1 MSRIRYPAKPLFP
14 MTPDRW
20 QRIEQLYEAAAKL
33 NSVDRR
39 RFLEQADPELAGEV
53 TVLLAQ
59 KSLSTD
65 SLGSDDS
72 TQTVAQ
78 VSAGAQ
84 LGPYKL
90 ETLLGA
96 GGMGRVFRATDT
108 RLNRAVAI
116 KTSVQA
122 FDVRFA
128 REAKAIAQLNHPHI
142 CTLFDV
148 GPNYLVMELVEGETL
163 ASMLKKGPLPMD
175 EVFRFGVQMADALA
189 CAHAKGIIHRD
200 IKPANV
206 MIANG
211 RVKVL
216 DFGIAKSD
224 EDFSLTASR
233 VAVGTPAYMAPEQRE
248 GQPCDARTD
257 LYSLGLML
265 REMATGTRTGG
276 MSGLPPAF
284 VRTVERC
291 IAAKPSDRWQS
302 ASALREDLEWVAKQQ
317 QEDTLIDSLAVMPFE
332 NVGGNPDTEYLGDG
346 ITESLIN
353 SLSRISSLRVVS
365 RSRVFRYKG
374 KEIDA
379 VQVSKDL
386 NVRALLTGRVSL
398 RGNALRLQAELV
410 DGATDTQL
418 WGERFHRTFVDIFD
432 VEEEVAAAIAR
443 ELQLQ
448 LSGEDKRVLA
458 RRYKSNADA
467 YQFFL
472 RGQHHSKKRSPG
484 SVAKALECFQEATRI
499 DPGYAAAYEGLAK
512 CNLVLA
518 LFSMSRPLPLL
529 EQGRAWAAR
538 AVELDPT
545 NGNCRATKALYSV
558 RGDWDW
564 KSADEEIERALNLSA
579 EDAQVH
585 DSAALCYVCQGRAE
599 ETIREIR
606 RALELEPLALQLR
619 HHAAWFH
626 VLNRE
631 FGQALE
637 ETRQILE
644 LDAGYPFAHLWRG
657 IALERLSQYK
667 EAEEALR
674 RAIQLFGGGTLAP
687 VEGVL
692 AHCLARSGRKREA
705 REILERLETLALTQ
719 YVEPFGLCLAYL
731 GLGEQEHALASLE
744 QGVAVRSAWL
754 TMHLMCDARLDPLRS
769 EPRFERVLARMG
781 LNRG

>member
-1 MSRIRYPAKPLFP
+1 

-20 QRIEQLYEAAAKL
+20 QRIEQLYQAAAKL
-33 NSVDRR
+33 NPPDRR
-39 RFLEQADPELAGEV
+39 KFLEQAEPDLAGEV
-53 TVLLAQ
+53 AALLAQ
-59 KSLSTD
+59 EGPGTVRS
-65 SLGSDDS
+65 GSDDS

-116 KTSVQA
+116 KTSVQP

-128 REAKAIAQLNHPHI
+128 REAKAIAQLSHPNI

-163 ASMLKKGPLPMD
+163 ASMLKKGPLPVD

-224 EDFSLTASR
+224 EDFTLTASR
-233 VAVGTPAYMAPEQRE
+233 MAIGTPAYMAPEQRE
-248 GQPCDARTD
+248 GEPCDARSD
-257 LYSLGLML
+257 IYSLGLVL
-265 REMATGTRTGG
+265 REMATGTRSGA
-276 MSGLPPAF
+276 MSGLPTAF
-284 VRTVERC
+284 VRTIERC
-291 IAAKPSDRWQS
+291 VAAKASGRWQS
-302 ASALREDLEWVAKQQ
+302 ASAVREDLEWGAKQQ
-317 QEDTLIDSLAVMPFE
+317 REDTPIDSLAVMPFE

-410 DGATDTQL
+410 EGATETQL

-432 VEEEVAAAIAR
+432 VEEEVAAAITR

-448 LSGEDKRVLA
+448 LSGEDKRALA
-458 RRYKSNADA
+458 KRYKSNADA

-472 RGQHHSKKRSPG
+472 RGQHHSKRRSPG
-484 SVAKALECFQEATRI
+484 SVAKALEYFQEATRI

-512 CNLVLA
+512 CNLVLS
-518 LFSMSRPLPLL
+518 LFNTSQPRPLL
-529 EQGRAWAAR
+529 EQGKAWAAR

-545 NGNCRATKALYSV
+545 SGNSRATNALLAA
-558 RGDWDW
+558 RCDWDW
-564 KSADEEIERALNLSA
+564 KSADAEIESALRLSA

-585 DSAALCYVCQGRAE
+585 DSAALTYVCQGRIS

-606 RALELEPLALQLR
+606 KALDLEPLALQLR
-619 HHAAWFH
+619 HHAAWFR

-631 FGQALE
+631 FREALE
-637 ETRQILE
+637 ETRQIIE

-674 RAIQLFGGGTLAP
+674 RAIGLFGGGLLPP

-692 AHCLARSGRKREA
+692 AHCLARSGQEREA
-705 REILERLETLALTQ
+705 REILQRLESLAPTQ
-719 YVEPFGLCLAYL
+719 YIEPFGVCLAHL
-731 GLGEQEHALASLE
+731 GLGEQEQALASLE
-744 QGVAVRSAWL
+744 QGADVRSAWL
-754 TMHLMCDARLDPLRS
+754 TTHVMCDARLDPLRS
-769 EPRFERVLARMG
+769 APRFERVLARMG
-781 LNRG
+781 LDRG